1 MNKDQMRKF
10 TREYIAKYPSVAK
23 IYDAVAGPRRMGSEV
38 TVTNYV
44 RGVARLPSTSVLRTL
59 KLPFKPCSKE
69 RLMQG
74 QKLINSL
81 TTP

>member
-1 MNKDQMRKF
+1 
-10 TREYIAKYPSVAK
+10 
-23 IYDAVAGPRRMGSEV
+23 MGSEV

-44 RGVARLPSTSVLRTL
+44 RGVARLPSTSVSRTQ